1 MLNWLHMAVSF
12 YFYDLETTSGSPR
25 NGRIMQFAGQRTD
38 ENLKPIGEPDN
49 ILVKLADDVLPE
61 PDAVIVHGI
70 TPQKTLDEGLTE
82 VEFVKYFQENIA
94 QNETIFVGFNNI
106 RFDDEFMRRVC
117 YRTFYDPYQ
126 WHWKDGKSRWDM
138 LDPIRMM
145 RALRPEGLKWPE
157 IDGKPTVKL
166 ELMAKE
172 NGLTHENAHDALSDV
187 IALIELAQKFKSAQ
201 PKLFDYLLQA
211 RDKKKVAELVMSDQP
226 FVYTSGKFSSE
237 HEKTTVVQALFK
249 HPRRDS
255 AVVYDLRHNP
265 EKWLKMSEEDLIKHW
280 QVRYGD
286 ELEPLPVKLIQFNK
300 CPAVAPIGVLD
311 ENSKKRISIDIEE
324 INKNRTIIAENKDF
338 ITKLQ
343 NVLDKVENEL
353 QTSLELNDSV
363 DDQMY
368 DGFWGENDQA
378 EMAQARAATVD
389 SINELEKEVKNK
401 RIREMLPLYKARN
414 FPKHLTAE
422 EHEKWEEH
430 RRKVFYGGGE
440 SSIYSKFSKR
450 MQEIAAN
457 RKLSKNDEYL
467 LTELQLYAES
477 ILPEPNQD

>member
-1 MLNWLHMAVSF
+1 MAVSF

-25 NGRIMQFAGQRTD
+25 TGRIMQFAGQRTD

-61 PDAVIVHGI
+61 PDAILVHGI
-70 TPQKTLDEGLTE
+70 TPQKTLEEGLTE
-82 VEFVKYFQENIA
+82 AEFVKYFQENIA

-145 RALRPEGLKWPE
+145 RALRPEGLKWPK

-255 AVVYDLRHNP
+255 AVVYDLRNNP
-265 EKWLKMSEEDLIKHW
+265 EKWLKMSEEDLFKHW

-311 ENSKKRISIDIEE
+311 ENSKKRLSIDIEE
-324 INKNRTIIAENKDF
+324 INKNRTIISENKDF

-378 EMAQARAATVD
+378 EMAQARAATAG

-414 FPKHLTAE
+414 FPKSLSGE
-422 EHEKWEEH
+422 EMEEWEEH

>member
-1 MLNWLHMAVSF
+1 MASL

-38 ENLKPIGEPDN
+38 ENLNPIGEPDN

-61 PDAVIVHGI
+61 PDAILVHGI
-70 TPQKTLDEGLTE
+70 TPQKTLEEGLTE
-82 VEFVKYFQENIA
+82 AEFVKFFQDNIA
-94 QNETIFVGFNNI
+94 LNDTVFVGFNNT

-187 IALIELAQKFKSAQ
+187 VALIELAQKFKSAQ
-201 PKLFDYLLQA
+201 PKLFEYLLQV

-226 FVYTSGKFSSE
+226 FVYTSGKFRSDY
-237 HEKTTVVQALFK
+237 EKTTVVQALFK

-265 EKWLKMSEEDLIKHW
+265 EKWLKMSEEDLMKHW

-300 CPAVAPIGVLD
+300 CPAIAPIGVLND
-311 ENSKKRISIDIEE
+311 ESSKRISIDLEE
-324 INKNRTIIAENKDF
+324 INKNRSILSDNKEF

-343 NVLDKVENEL
+343 NVLDKIENEQ
-353 QTSLELNDSV
+353 QTSLELNDNV

-368 DGFWGENDQA
+368 DGFWRDNDQV
-378 EMAQARAATVD
+378 EMAQARASKPDDLSSMSTTA
-389 SINELEKEVKNK
+389 KNK

-414 FPKHLTAE
+414 YPQKLTTE
-422 EHEKWEEH
+422 EKMEWEIF
-430 RRKVFYGGGE
+430 RQNVFYGGGDK
-440 SSIYSKFSKR
+440 SLYSKFSKR
-450 MQEIAAN
+450 MQDIAKT
-457 RKLSKNDEYL
+457 RILSKNDEYL

-477 ILPEPNQD
+477 ILPEPE

>member
-1 MLNWLHMAVSF
+1 
-12 YFYDLETTSGSPR
+12 
-25 NGRIMQFAGQRTD
+25 MQFAGQRTD

-61 PDAVIVHGI
+61 PDAILVHGI
-70 TPQKTLDEGLTE
+70 TPQKTLEVGLTE
-82 VEFVKYFQENIA
+82 VEFVKYFQNKIA

-166 ELMAKE
+166 ELMAQE

-187 IALIELAQKFKSAQ
+187 VALIELAQKFKSAQ
-201 PKLFDYLLQA
+201 PKLFEYLLQT

-237 HEKTTVVQALFK
+237 YEKTTVVQTLFK

-255 AVVYDLRHNP
+255 AVVYDLRNNP
-265 EKWLKMSEEDLIKHW
+265 EKWLKMSEEDLFKHW

-311 ENSKKRISIDIEE
+311 DKSKKRISIVIEE
-324 INKNRTIIAENKDF
+324 INKNRTILSENKDF
-338 ITKLQ
+338 ISKLQ
-343 NVLDKVENEL
+343 NVLDKIENEQ
-353 QTSLELNDSV
+353 QTSLELNDRV

-368 DGFWGENDQA
+368 DGFWGDNDQV
-378 EMAQARAATVD
+378 EMAQVRASD
-389 SINELEKEVKNK
+389 PDELSGFSTEAKNK
-401 RIREMLPLYKARN
+401 RIREMIPLYKARN
-414 FPKHLTAE
+414 YPQKLTADE
-422 EHEKWEEH
+422 KVKWEKF
-430 RRKVFYGGGE
+430 RQKVFYGGGE
-440 SSIYSKFSKR
+440 KSVYSNFSKR
-450 MQEIAAN
+450 MQEIAKT

-477 ILPEPNQD
+477 ILPEPE